1 MNVWYRLIVPNT
13 DPYRTDVNFHAPTED
28 KVLNDSPRG
37 SLGSPNQSHN
47 LSGCL
52 PTVPD
57 SGHGLLRP
65 LCMYIRCEAAP
76 HAVAIAHAQATANLQ
91 PLLQPL
97 LQGFALVMDY
107 KAATSL

>member
-1 MNVWYRLIVPNT
+1 MIALPFDSTHRLIVPNT
-13 DPYRTDVNFHAPTED
+13 DPYRTDVNLHAPTED

-52 PTVPD
+52 PMEPD

-65 LCMYIRCEAAP
+65 LCMYIRCAVHLGLD
-76 HAVAIAHAQATANLQ
+76 HA
-91 PLLQPL
+91 
-97 LQGFALVMDY
+97 
-107 KAATSL
+107 